1 MDNSIADSQ
10 PPSIRRKDDEDF
22 CPGVR
27 LDHGLKLK
35 SMNIQHGSH
44 QRESWSWS
52 WRSRLEEALLW
63 SQKTMLSF
71 ITLTL
76 YPNRSFSG
84 P

>member
-63 SQKTMLSF
+63 SLRLFTP
-71 ITLTL
+71 I
-76 YPNRSFSG
+76 G
-84 P
+84 PFQGLKY